1 MQELMNNPLFWVVI
15 GLGIIATFTLGLA
28 FALCGRKEIDVQSLN
43 KINIYEY
50 SKISDL
56 LKRFGKQYLPC
67 NDLDCWYIKLPN
79 YTVVL
84 NLMSGSL
91 VKVFGDFDPKVDV
104 FLHKRRVTYFSNA
117 FTCYCSDQDL
127 HDLRLE
133 IEKYV
138 L

>member
-15 GLGIIATFTLGLA
+15 GLGIIATFSLVLA
-28 FALCGRKEIDVQSLN
+28 VAQCRSNEINVQSLN
-43 KINIYEY
+43 DCNMFEY
-50 SKISDL
+50 SKISNL
-56 LKRFGKQYLPC
+56 LKRFGEQYLPC
-67 NDLDCWYIKLPN
+67 NDMDCWYLKLPD

-104 FLHKRRVTYFSNA
+104 FLHKNRKTYFSNH
-117 FTCYCSDQDL
+117 FSCYCSDQDL